1 MDISKLTAQY
11 ICENED
17 RLEMALHV
25 YEAMETVRN
34 TLIERIFKAAG
45 DLINKEL
52 DNIVMHCREQD
63 VYFWTEE
70 TGEFGVYASAYS
82 RPRRGRPRDIR
93 SFVAGVYADDA
104 KPMKAKQDDI
114 RARFKETVDWGTW
127 TLVEDY
133 SSDLEVSYAFSHQ
146 EHGGRWNE
154 GNFLRGAIRHR
165 KELEEAVAEL
175 LLRIYRGMCPG
186 VSN

>member
-25 YEAMETVRN
+25 YEAKETVRD
-34 TLIERIFKAAG
+34 TLIKRVFKGAG
-45 DLINKEL
+45 DLIEKEL
-52 DNIVMHCREQD
+52 DNVVTLCREQD
-63 VYFWTEE
+63 VNFWTEE
-70 TGEFGVYASAYS
+70 TGEFGVYASADS
-82 RPRRGRPRDIR
+82 RPRRGR
-93 SFVAGVYADDA
+93 SFVAGVFVDDA
-104 KPMKAKQDDI
+104 KPMKPKQDDI
-114 RARFKETVDWGTW
+114 RARFRETVDWGTW
-127 TLVEDY
+127 TLEEDY

-146 EHGGRWNE
+146 EYGGRWNE
-154 GNFLRGAIRHR
+154 DDFLRSAILHR